1 MDANSVGRN
10 YPNSFGNFVLAY
22 APNVNVGAT
31 SNSAATLSVVGT
43 KYIVRRITVTDAN
56 QSIATANVSIL
67 TSNDGNTSNAV
78 AAAQV
83 LGNVTSST
91 RYQDLSLASATITTA
106 YTAPALFV
114 RVVTASSGGTCD
126 VTVYGDVVDL

>member
-10 YPNSFGNFVLAY
+10 YPNSFGEYAIAY

-31 SNSAATLSVVGT
+31 SNSAATLSVTGT

-56 QSIATANVSIL
+56 QNIATANVSIL
-67 TSNDGNTSNAV
+67 TSSDGNTSNAV
-78 AAAQV
+78 AAAQL

-91 RYQDLSLASATITTA
+91 RYQDLSLAAATQTTA
-106 YTAPALFV
+106 YTAGALFV
-114 RVVTASSGGTCD
+114 QVVAASSGGRCD

>member
-10 YPNSFGNFVLAY
+10 YPNSFGEYAIAY

-31 SNSAATLSVVGT
+31 SNSAATLSVTGT

-56 QSIATANVSIL
+56 QNIATANVSIL
-67 TSNDGNTSNAV
+67 TSSDGNTSNAV
-78 AAAQV
+78 AAAQ
-83 LGNVTSST
+83 LLSNVTSST
-91 RYQDLSLASATITTA
+91 RYQDLSLAAATQTTA
-106 YTAPALFV
+106 YTAGALFV
-114 RVVTASSGGTCD
+114 RVVAASSGGTCD